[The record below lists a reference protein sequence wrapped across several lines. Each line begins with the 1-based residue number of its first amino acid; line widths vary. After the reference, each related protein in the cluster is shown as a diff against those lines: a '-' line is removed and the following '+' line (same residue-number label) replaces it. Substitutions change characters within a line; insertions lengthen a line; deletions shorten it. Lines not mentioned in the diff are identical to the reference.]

1 MKKQYGFFVPQHKT
15 QGMLVQIVAL
25 SIMAAF
31 RDGSEVELNSVSICP

>member
-1 MKKQYGFFVPQHKT
+1 MKKQYGLLAPQHKS

-31 RDGSEVELNSVSICP
+31 RDDPKVEV